1 MSFESLLDE
10 YTLQDCKCTYK
21 QDCKYTYNQDL
32 EYVRQYLYDGA
43 YCTVTSNDD
52 STQEC
57 SDK

>member
-1 MSFESLLDE
+1 MSFEVLLNE
-10 YTLQDCKCTYK
+10 YTLQDCEC
-21 QDCKYTYNQDL
+21 TYNQDL

-57 SDK
+57 SDKCDCW